1 MKILII
7 TMSASGGMRHYVSQ
21 LANSLSKKENVSVI
35 VPEGAN
41 TKDFS
46 RDVTVINLKL
56 GNTVKNFII
65 NTILFSRLIKFYRTI
80 GCENPDVIH
89 FNNCNLWIAL
99 VLLFLRKFKLVTMIH
114 DVNPHMGTRKWDQII
129 AKKIFIKFS
138 DAIIVHGENAK
149 KLINNNKCYQIPIGD
164 FAFFLKYKKEKI
176 EEEDYTLLFFGRIEE
191 YKGLEYLI
199 TAVNE
204 VSRHYPNVKL
214 IIAGA
219 GNLDKYRQ
227 LFWKNI
233 NFEVHNRFIPDDE
246 VPIFFQRA
254 KIIVLPYIECT
265 QTGIIPIA
273 YAFKKPVITTNVGSI
288 PELVDDGKTGFIV
301 PVMDP
306 KALRNKIINLISDEH
321 LRIKMGENAYI
332 KMRKDM
338 SWDKI
343 SDNLIKIYNKIS

>member
-46 RDVTVINLKL
+46 RDVNVINLKL

-65 NTILFSRLIKFYRTI
+65 NTILFTRIIKFYKTI
-80 GCENPDVIH
+80 RSENPDVIH

-99 VLLFLRKFKLVTMIH
+99 VLLFLRKFKIVTMIH
-114 DVNPHMGTRKWDQII
+114 DVNPHIGTRKWDQII

-138 DAIIVHGENAK
+138 NAIIVHGEYAKRQLNLTKCYHIPHGDYSFFLDYAK
-149 KLINNNKCYQIPIGD
+149 KHV
-164 FAFFLKYKKEKI
+164 
-176 EEEDYTLLFFGRIEE
+176 EEEENTVLFFGRIED
-191 YKGLEYLI
+191 YKGLGYLI
-199 TAVNE
+199 KAINMI
-204 VSRHYPNVKL
+204 SDYNYDIKL

-219 GNLDKYRQ
+219 GNFDKYSS
-227 LFWKNI
+227 LISNYK
-233 NFEVHNRFIPDDE
+233 NFEVHNRFINDYE
-246 VPIFFQRA
+246 VPTFFQRV
-254 KIIVLPYIECT
+254 KIVILPYIECT
-265 QTGIIPIA
+265 QTGIIPIS

-288 PELVDDGKTGFIV
+288 PEVVDDGKTGLIL
-301 PVMDP
+301 PAKDS
-306 KALRNKIINLISDEH
+306 KALANAIIKLLSKED
-321 LRIKMGENAYI
+321 LRIQMGKNAEEKMKKEL
-332 KMRKDM
+332 

-343 SDNLIKIYNKIS
+343 SNDLIKLYKI